1 MSSSQH
7 PVALNLERRVGGA
20 TRLLATVMMLPLLD
34 GVFAAVVLAGGLS
47 SVTGIVEVGLLVFG
61 GSAMLAVILAEMD
74 GDPIAVSKSILLVG
88 ALVVA
93 GAVVVAALAPT
104 IRNVLDPVVF
114 ERFAAIIILAIAGR
128 TASARIGDWL
138 PRPSIILIIGI
149 VASVNLNSLRL
160 VVEADPELMLRAA
173 ASAGVGV
180 AFALTAAL
188 GAPWLRNAVDI
199 DRFRFG
205 SAVALGVLPLSLFG
219 VVPGNAPI
227 SLAVLGVTTL
237 LALDPS
243 RATTR
248 DEEFD
253 PDDVDVTAAFVD
265 GGASQ
270 GVGHDD
276 AATEP
281 HRRVDV
287 DDAGPDG
294 DDDRRE
300 DSTSERLPW
309 L

>member
-34 GVFAAVVLAGGLS
+34 GVFAAVVLAEGLS
-47 SVTGIVEVGLLVFG
+47 SITGIVEVGLLVFG

-74 GDPIAVSKSILLVG
+74 GEPTEVAKSILAVG
-88 ALVVA
+88 AMVVA
-93 GAVVVAALAPT
+93 GAIVVAALAPT
-104 IRNVLDPVVF
+104 IRNVLDPAVF

-128 TASARIGDWL
+128 TASSTIGEWL
-138 PRPSIILIIGI
+138 PRPSMILLIGI
-149 VASVNLNSLRL
+149 IASVNLDGMTLI
-160 VVEADPELMLRAA
+160 VQMDPDLMLRAA
-173 ASAGVGV
+173 AAAGVGV

-188 GAPWLRNAVDI
+188 AAPWLRHAVDI

-219 VVPGNAPI
+219 VIPGNAPVA
-227 SLAVLGVTTL
+227 LAVLAVTTL
-237 LALDPS
+237 LAFDPS
-243 RATTR
+243 QATER

-253 PDDVDVTAAFVD
+253 PDNVDVTAAFAD

-270 GVGHDD
+270 GVSHDD
-276 AATEP
+276 PDSEP
-281 HRRVDV
+281 HSAVDV
-287 DDAGPDG
+287 DTD
-294 DDDRRE
+294 E
-300 DSTSERLPW
+300 DEQPASDSAIERLPW

>member
-34 GVFAAVVLAGGLS
+34 GVFAAVVLADGLS
-47 SVTGIVEVGLLVFG
+47 TVTGIVEVGLLVFG

-74 GDPIAVSKSILLVG
+74 GDPIEVAKSILFVGTLVI
-88 ALVVA
+88 V

-104 IRNVLDPVVF
+104 IRSVLDTAVF

-128 TASARIGDWL
+128 TASATIGEWL
-138 PRPSIILIIGI
+138 PRPSMILIIGF
-149 VASVNLNSLRL
+149 VASVNLDGMAL
-160 VVEADPELMLRAA
+160 VVQTSPELMLRAA

-180 AFALTAAL
+180 AFALAAAL

-219 VVPGNAPI
+219 LIPGNAPVA
-227 SLAVLGVTTL
+227 LAVLAVTAL
-237 LALDPS
+237 LAFDPS
-243 RATTR
+243 EATTR

-253 PDDVDVTAAFVD
+253 PDHVDVTAAFAD

-276 AATEP
+276 PDSEP
-281 HRRVDV
+281 HESVAADATADV
-287 DDAGPDG
+287 DT
-294 DDDRRE
+294 DDSAA
-300 DSTSERLPW
+300 DSAIERLPW

>member
-20 TRLLATVMMLPLLD
+20 TRLLATVMLLPLLD

-47 SVTGIVEVGLLVFG
+47 TVTGIVEVGLLVFG
-61 GSAMLAVILAEMD
+61 GSAMLAVILAEMR
-74 GDPIAVSKSILLVG
+74 GKPSEVARSIAFVGTLVIVG
-88 ALVVA
+88 AVL
-93 GAVVVAALAPT
+93 VAALAPT
-104 IRNVLDPVVF
+104 IRSVLDPVVF

-128 TASARIGDWL
+128 TASATIGEWL
-138 PRPSIILIIGI
+138 PRPSMILIIGI
-149 VASVNLNSLRL
+149 VASVNLDGFAI
-160 VVEADPELMLRAA
+160 VVQTDPDLMLRAA

-180 AFALTAAL
+180 AFALAAAL

-219 VVPGNAPI
+219 VIPGNAPI
-227 SLAVLGVTTL
+227 SLAVLGVTAL
-237 LALDPS
+237 LAFDPS
-243 RATTR
+243 QARTR

-253 PDDVDVTAAFVD
+253 PDHVDVTAAFAD

-276 AATEP
+276 ADTEP
-281 HRRVDV
+281 HTSVAL
-287 DDAGPDG
+287 DDEEADE
-294 DDDRRE
+294 RSTS
-300 DSTSERLPW
+300 DSTIERLPW